1 MNHKA
6 ISWARLLSV

>member
-6 ISWARLLSV
+6 ISVN